1 MKPLP
6 TLPQLL
12 ASHVDAETPMLIHE
26 DRPVSFHAMDEES
39 RRIATGLL
47 GLGVRAGDRVAI
59 WLPNTPAWLA
69 VFLAC
74 ARIGAIAVSVNT
86 RFVARELADVLG
98 RSGAKILVCWPGF
111 GRVDY
116 GAILDDCSPAQLS
129 QLEAVVAYAEPVD
142 PRGASLRGWN
152 TVPYADL
159 VASEPLAGDRSS
171 LDAPCV
177 IWTTSGTT
185 KAPKFVLHDQRSLV
199 GHAQDVVAGHGF
211 HGDSILL
218 LAPPLCGAFGLC
230 LAMAMLFA
238 GRPMVTASTWEP
250 TRAAGWIDQYGV
262 THMHA
267 VDDAIAQLLEQNE
280 RTPAFPTLEY
290 CGFGAFNPAQKD
302 IVMRADARGLR
313 LAQMYG
319 TSEIQG
325 LFSRQPVHAPAEVRA
340 LGGGYPVSSLVRV
353 RARDPQ
359 TGQVLP
365 HGVAGELEV
374 FAPISRMRGY
384 FNDARATVDA
394 FTTDLYYKTG
404 DLGFTREDG
413 SIVFL
418 GRVVDTLRLGG
429 FLASP
434 KEIEGVVEELP
445 GVRACQ
451 VVGVNAGGAL
461 RAIAFVITKA
471 GAALTEEAVAAH
483 CRNHLA
489 RYKVPHRVFF
499 VDTYPTTQGANGTK
513 VQKTKLREI
522 AESLV

>member
-1 MKPLP
+1 
-6 TLPQLL
+6 
-12 ASHVDAETPMLIHE
+12 MLIHE
-26 DRPVSFHAMDEES
+26 GRCISFRAMDEES
-39 RRIATGLL
+39 RRIAAGLL
-47 GLGVRAGDRVAI
+47 RLGVRAGDRVAI

-69 VFLAC
+69 VHLAC

-98 RSGAKILVCWPGF
+98 RSGARLLVCWPGF
-111 GRVDY
+111 GKVDY
-116 GAILDDCSPAQLS
+116 GSILADCSPTQLP
-129 QLEAVVAYAEPVD
+129 QLEAIVVYAEPGD
-142 PRGASLRGWN
+142 ARNASLRGWN

-159 VASEPLAGDRSS
+159 LAMQPLTEDRSS

-185 KAPKFVLHDQRSLV
+185 KAPKFVLHDQGSLV

-211 HGDSILL
+211 HADSILL
-218 LAPPLCGAFGLC
+218 LAPPLCGAFGLS

-238 GRPMVTASTWEP
+238 GRPMVTAPTWEP
-250 TRAAGWIDQYGV
+250 ARAAGWIDQYGV

-267 VDDAIAQLLEQNE
+267 VDDAIAQLLDQNK

-302 IVMRADARGLR
+302 IVTRADARGLC
-313 LAQMYG
+313 LVQMYG

-325 LFSRQPVHAPAEVRA
+325 LFSRQPLNAPPELRA

-353 RARDPQ
+353 RARDPE
-359 TGQVLP
+359 TGHVQP

-374 FAPISRMRGY
+374 LAPTSRMRGY
-384 FNDARATVDA
+384 FNDAGATADA
-394 FTTDLYYKTG
+394 FTDDFYYKTG

-413 SIVFL
+413 SIAFL

-451 VVGVNAGGAL
+451 IVGATAGGAL
-461 RAIAFVITKA
+461 RAVAFLITDA
-471 GAALTEEAVAAH
+471 GAAPSEAAVIDH
-483 CRNHLA
+483 CRTHLA

-499 VDTYPTTQGANGTK
+499 VDTYPTTQGANGVK
-513 VQKTKLREI
+513 VQKARLREI
-522 AESLV
+522 AESLL